1 MQTVEAIKRRI
12 DNADELLSVVKTM
25 KTLSAINIRQYERAA
40 EALDDYYQNV
50 ELGFQVVLRHQ
61 VVTLPKGMANAD
73 GNVGIVIFG
82 SDQGM
87 CGQFNEQLTHFAMDE
102 LQKLGVS
109 RSKRVMLALGSRL
122 AAQLEAEEHPIDEAW
137 ATPGSVSG
145 ITPAVQDMLVK
156 LDSWRALQG
165 VERVFLFYNQPL
177 SGASGRPTMF
187 QLLPVNWQRFHH
199 LAHKEWATNNIPL
212 FTMDAQQL
220 ISALLRQYLFVT
232 LFRAYALSLMTEN
245 ASRLATMQSAE
256 RNIQDHLENL
266 QMLYHQRRQQA
277 ITEELLDIIAGFET
291 LTGATRPYKPQ
302 SSVSLPAEQ

>member
-12 DNADELLSVVKTM
+12 DNAEELLSVVKTM

-40 EALDDYYQNV
+40 ESLDDYYQNV
-50 ELGFQVVLRHQ
+50 ELGFQVVLRRQ
-61 VVTLPKGMANAD
+61 MVTLPQTTTNVD
-73 GNVGIVIFG
+73 GNVGVVLFG

-87 CGQFNEQLTHFAMDE
+87 CGQFNEQLARFAMDE
-102 LQKLGVS
+102 LTKLDIPIP
-109 RSKRVMLALGSRL
+109 KRIILALGSRL

-137 ATPGSVSG
+137 ATPGSVAG

-156 LDSWRALQG
+156 IDLWRSLQD
-165 VERVFLFYNQPL
+165 VERVLLFYNQPL
-177 SGASGRPTMF
+177 SGASGRPQLF
-187 QLLPVNWQRFHH
+187 QLLPVNWRRFQQ
-199 LAHKEWATNNIPL
+199 LARKEWKTNNIPL
-212 FTMDAQQL
+212 FTMDAQHL
-220 ISALLRQYLFVT
+220 LSALLRQYLFVT

-266 QMLYHQRRQQA
+266 HMIFHQRRQQA

-291 LTGATRPYKPQ
+291 LTGAARREQ
-302 SSVSLPAEQ
+302 RAVVSPAAEQ